1 MKLYYDYCSKVLD
14 GSIVVGEY
22 IKLTC
27 ERFQNDLQRDD
38 LVFIEDKVDR
48 AIQFISTLRH
58 YTGKHSGKSFILES
72 WQQFIIANIVGW
84 YWKESGTRRF
94 TSSYIEVSRKQGK
107 TALAAALCLYYL
119 IADGEDGAEVLLAA
133 NSKEQAKIA
142 FDMCSKFSKGLDPK
156 GKYLTAYRADILFS
170 LNNSKLKVLA
180 ADDSKLDGFN
190 ASFGLLDEYH
200 AAANSKV
207 RDVIKSSMGMRENPH
222 LCTITTAGFDKSLPC
237 YQLRTVAIEVLNH
250 LKEDDSMFIAI
261 YSLDGSDN
269 WQDEK
274 NWCKCA
280 PNLGVTVTKKYIKE
294 QVQQAKNNPSDE
306 VGVKTKTLNIWCD
319 SATVWIPEDYIVKCS
334 DIVDL
339 SSLNGK
345 ECYVGVDLGATS
357 DLTAVSYLV
366 VDNDK
371 YYFKTHY
378 YLPESALE
386 EKTDKELYKLWKRAG
401 LLTVTPGNVTDYDYI
416 TSDLLKATEVVN
428 IVSVSY
434 DKFNATQWA
443 INCTEQGLPL
453 DEYPQTLGSFN
464 RPTKELERL
473 ILSGQAVIDNN
484 DITRNCFR
492 NVVLKSDYCDNVKP
506 VKQQD
511 KKKIDG
517 VIAMIQA
524 LGGYL
529 QTLQQFNIYD
539 IKP

>member
-294 QVQQAKNNPSDE
+294 QVQR
-306 VGVKTKTLNIWCD
+306 I
-319 SATVWIPEDYIVKCS
+319 IPVMK
-334 DIVDL
+334 
-339 SSLNGK
+339 
-345 ECYVGVDLGATS
+345 
-357 DLTAVSYLV
+357 
-366 VDNDK
+366 
-371 YYFKTHY
+371 
-378 YLPESALE
+378 LE
-386 EKTDKELYKLWKRAG
+386 LKLR
-401 LLTVTPGNVTDYDYI
+401 
-416 TSDLLKATEVVN
+416 
-428 IVSVSY
+428 
-434 DKFNATQWA
+434 
-443 INCTEQGLPL
+443 
-453 DEYPQTLGSFN
+453 
-464 RPTKELERL
+464 RL
-473 ILSGQAVIDNN
+473 IS
-484 DITRNCFR
+484 
-492 NVVLKSDYCDNVKP
+492 
-506 VKQQD
+506 
-511 KKKIDG
+511 G
-517 VIAMIQA
+517 VILLLFGFQKTI
-524 LGGYL
+524 
-529 QTLQQFNIYD
+529 
-539 IKP
+539 